1 MFFSVFSYFFHS
13 PVQWFMFNLHVFY
26 SFCTSR
32 VFVLYVYVRLTS
44 NMSKCKVYSFIPRV
58 PSNVHVSVL
67 KIAFTRL
74 KFPFHFK
81 EFFCSGTSFNLWQVL
96 SKTHTA
102 WVFDVSCMFKY
113 QIWRIKKNSAV
124 TVFKTQNPLY
134 HRKQIINALC
144 WQEGF

>member
-1 MFFSVFSYFFHS
+1 
-13 PVQWFMFNLHVFY
+13 MFNLHVFY

-81 EFFCSGTSFNLWQVL
+81 EFFVL
-96 SKTHTA
+96 VLRSTYDRYFQRHTRHESLMCHACLSIRFGELRKTR
-102 WVFDVSCMFKY
+102 
-113 QIWRIKKNSAV
+113 QL
-124 TVFKTQNPLY
+124 LY
-134 HRKQIINALC
+134 LKLRTRCIIANKL
-144 WQEGF
+144 